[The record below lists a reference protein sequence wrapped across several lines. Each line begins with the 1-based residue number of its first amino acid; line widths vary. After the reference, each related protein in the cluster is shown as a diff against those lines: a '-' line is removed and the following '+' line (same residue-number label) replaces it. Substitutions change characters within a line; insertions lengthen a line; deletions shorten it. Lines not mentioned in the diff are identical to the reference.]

1 MNQMPTSRIE
11 INWRAEAKGGASWLP
26 GAENPSYLDGSY
38 VGDFGWDPLGL
49 GKDPQAL
56 AWYRQAE
63 LQHARWAML
72 GTVGILVP
80 RLLSDAGLQWPGAG
94 VSWLEAPLFEYYSDD
109 KTLFVIEVLAMG
121 WVETKRYFDWK
132 NPGSQGLEAA
142 IPWKRMEV
150 NNEPGYPGGV
160 FDFAGW
166 SKGGK
171 GSSFEELKLKE
182 IKNGRLAML
191 SILGFFGQQAVT
203 GMDPIDAWKA
213 HLASPYENF
222 IWANELVACSNG
234 SGLCSRGGEAPELA
248 AALDVFAGIGGS

>member
-1 MNQMPTSRIE
+1 MR
-11 INWRAEAKGGASWLP
+11 GG
-26 GAENPSYLDGSY
+26 
-38 VGDFGWDPLGL
+38 
-49 GKDPQAL
+49 
-56 AWYRQAE
+56 
-63 LQHARWAML
+63 
-72 GTVGILVP
+72 
-80 RLLSDAGLQWPGAG
+80 WPGAG
-94 VSWLEAPLFEYYSDD
+94 VSWLEAPLFKYYSDA
-109 KTLFVIEVLAMG
+109 KSLFVIEVLAMG
-121 WVETKRYFDWK
+121 WVETKRYYDWK

-142 IPWKRMEV
+142 LPWKRIEV